1 MYLSVQQVA
10 RMIGVCEKTIYSYIK
25 SGKLPA
31 MRFGVKLW
39 RIKQEDVEKLFHGK

>member
-10 RMIGVCEKTIYSYIK
+10 QMIGVCEKTVYNYIK

-31 MRFGVKLW
+31 FRFGVKLW
-39 RIKQEDVEKLFHGK
+39 RIRQEDVERLLVKK